1 MTLLLVDDDHLQL
14 RLMSRILNDAGFDV
28 ETYDSIADVEEQ
40 VLRAPSSFDL
50 VISDYEMPKGDG
62 LELAQRL
69 SGVVGAP
76 PMLLCTGCLRLP
88 YFDEPIVRGVLR
100 KPYVRDELL
109 ARIGEIIG
117 STSIL

>member
-1 MTLLLVDDDHLQL
+1 
-14 RLMSRILNDAGFDV
+14 
-28 ETYDSIADVEEQ
+28 
-40 VLRAPSSFDL
+40 
-50 VISDYEMPKGDG
+50 
-62 LELAQRL
+62 
-69 SGVVGAP
+69 
-76 PMLLCTGCLRLP
+76 MLLCTGCLRLP